1 MSSLDDPSAPALKP
15 GDWFTTN
22 DEFLDQP
29 SFLRDPEE
37 TYHRFQ
43 EQQQRPPH
51 GMPMQ
56 VIVVHEYYIYAS
68 TMAWNGQP
76 WCPVIVDVRQ
86 HPVMRL
92 PAWVAGRITKHLRDK
107 QQTRQPRVQQRKPQ
121 SQDTQ
126 ETPDRHRQTGD
137 QGERDSRAT
146 RATASQATT
155 KLSTT
160 PTAGQASVPPARTS
174 EPSVDERPWIH
185 LDLRLH
191 PRAALR
197 DLGRFGRTI
206 TGLFRR
212 PPRDRRGARP
222 RTDSSD

>member
-1 MSSLDDPSAPALKP
+1 MSSRDAPSNPTLKP

-43 EQQQRPPH
+43 AQQQRPPH

-56 VIVVHEYYIYAS
+56 VIVVHECYIYAS

-86 HPVMRL
+86 HTVMRL
-92 PAWVAGRITKHLRDK
+92 PALVAGRISKHLRDK
-107 QQTRQPRVQQRKPQ
+107 QQPRQYHGQHRKPN
-121 SQDTQ
+121 SPEKQ
-126 ETPDRHRQTGD
+126 ETTERHRQTGD
-137 QGERDSRAT
+137 RDSRPT
-146 RATASQATT
+146 RATATQATNE
-155 KLSTT
+155 LSTT
-160 PTAGQASVPPARTS
+160 ATDGLATGPSMPTS
-174 EPSVDERPWIH
+174 EPSADDPPWIH

-197 DLGRFGRTI
+197 DLGRLGRTI
-206 TGLFRR
+206 TRLFRR
-212 PPRDRRGARP
+212 PPQDLRGARP
-222 RTDSSD
+222 RTVSSD